1 MRLDTGDLI
10 RNGDDL
16 GIVVTPRCDLAHD
29 GKVETILIARCV
41 DISKR
46 WNEKA
51 KDQPRMSQH
60 DGSHKLHFLPPMLD
74 HGGQQLGPWF
84 VHFHDLKAVPVS
96 QASMELTAK
105 RWASVAPQFVPSLVE
120 RFGAYFS
127 RIGTP
132 SLSSE

>member
-1 MRLDTGDLI
+1 M
-10 RNGDDL
+10 
-16 GIVVTPRCDLAHD
+16 
-29 GKVETILIARCV
+29 IARCV

-51 KDQPRMSQH
+51 KEQSRIAQH
-60 DGSHKLHFLPPMLD
+60 DGSHKLHFLPQMLD
-74 HGGQQLGPWF
+74 REGQQFGPWF
-84 VHFHDLKAVPVS
+84 VHFHDLKAVPVA
-96 QASMELTAK
+96 QAPAELTAK

-132 SLSSE
+132 SLSGE